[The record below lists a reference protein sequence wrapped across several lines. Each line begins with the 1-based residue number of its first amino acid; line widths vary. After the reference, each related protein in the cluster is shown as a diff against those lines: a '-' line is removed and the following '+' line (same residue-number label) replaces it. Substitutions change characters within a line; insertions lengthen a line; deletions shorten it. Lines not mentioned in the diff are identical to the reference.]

1 MQSMK
6 MLQFKISLAHIKP
19 PVWRR
24 FVVPSTFRFADLHT
38 VIQRVMGWTDSHL
51 HEFDLDNE
59 LIGMKDE
66 DSPHGTKAETG
77 IRLYARLKS
86 KGSRFRYTYDFG
98 DDWEHVVVLEEILN
112 TDDGRPRCLA
122 GKRNCPPEDCGGP
135 IQYMELLA
143 VRADPKH
150 PLRKEYSEV
159 LEWLGEDFDPEEF
172 DLDGVNSA
180 LA

>member
-1 MQSMK
+1 MK

-24 FVVPSTFRFADLHT
+24 FLVPSTLTFADLHA

-51 HEFDLDNE
+51 HEFDLDKE
-59 LIGMKDE
+59 RIGMKDE
-66 DSPHGTKAETG
+66 DSPAEVKDENR
-77 IRLYARLKS
+77 IRLYSRLKS
-86 KGSRFRYTYDFG
+86 EGSRFHYTYDFG
-98 DDWEHVVVLEEILN
+98 DDWEHVVVLEKILS
-112 TDDGRPRCLA
+112 TDEGRPQCLA

-135 IQYMELLA
+135 FQYMELLA
-143 VRADPKH
+143 VRADAKH
-150 PLRKEYSEV
+150 SLRKEYSEL

-172 DLDGVNSA
+172 DLEEVNSA